1 MTVEDP
7 DGQNIWLRKEG
18 ATRRS
23 APFAVETVDCSIDP
37 EEDFDL
43 VDLDE
48 EQPLMAHTGQVDSIT
63 EVEPD
68 ESLPEGSR
76 RQEVKM
82 MK

>member
-1 MTVEDP
+1 MTVKDP
-7 DGQNIWLRKEG
+7 DGQNIWIRKDG

-23 APFAVETVDCSIDP
+23 ALFAVETVDCAIDP

-63 EVEPD
+63 ELEPD
-68 ESLPEGSR
+68 EILREGSR
-76 RQEVKM
+76 RQE
-82 MK
+82 